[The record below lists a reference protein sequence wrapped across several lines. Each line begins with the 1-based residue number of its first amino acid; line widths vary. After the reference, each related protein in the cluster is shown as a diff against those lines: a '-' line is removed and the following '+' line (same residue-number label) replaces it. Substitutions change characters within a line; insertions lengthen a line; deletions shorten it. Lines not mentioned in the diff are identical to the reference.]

1 MLELI
6 QAEFREG
13 SFTEE
18 NTCQA
23 VVLMPKGERDYRGIV
38 LAEVMWK
45 VVAKFLNHRLTAFI
59 TLHGFLHRFRAGCS
73 TGTAT
78 LEYKLLH

>member
-13 SFTEE
+13 RFAEE

-45 VVAKFLNHRLTAFI
+45 VVAKILNHRLTAFI
-59 TLHGFLHRFRAGCS
+59 TYQKFLRGFRAGS
-73 TGTAT
+73 GTGTTT
-78 LEYKLLH
+78 LEAKLI